1 MQGLG
6 ASNPRNRD
14 TKWHLCGCVRPK
26 EEVDLPVA
34 PNGRGR
40 ALASW
45 LIWGLSLG
53 ALGTSLAREHQQDD
67 EAGGDN
73 RGLQMSARSQRTA
86 LKNSRKVLIR
96 LSGRAVRRSIASN
109 GDAVGSTGC
118 KARRHR
124 FVGRPRRWPAG
135 ETFAPGICY
144 CLKRWSGA
152 SVRAFDSSSLSAG
165 FSFHCISSSPV
176 RGLRA
181 RCPLSTSTP
190 RRTSS
195 SRAARIRLRD
205 IAIGFSVVSCARDA
219 ALAAPSEMARAA
231 LTAR

>member
-1 MQGLG
+1 MQ
-6 ASNPRNRD
+6 SPQ
-14 TKWHLCGCVRPK
+14 
-26 EEVDLPVA
+26 A
-34 PNGRGR
+34 PFRMADPAAGR
-40 ALASW
+40 L
-45 LIWGLSLG
+45 
-53 ALGTSLAREHQQDD
+53 E
-67 EAGGDN
+67 
-73 RGLQMSARSQRTA
+73 
-86 LKNSRKVLIR
+86 K
-96 LSGRAVRRSIASN
+96 
-109 GDAVGSTGC
+109 
-118 KARRHR
+118 
-124 FVGRPRRWPAG
+124 P
-135 ETFAPGICY
+135 FAPGISY

-165 FSFHCISSSPV
+165 FSFHCISISPV